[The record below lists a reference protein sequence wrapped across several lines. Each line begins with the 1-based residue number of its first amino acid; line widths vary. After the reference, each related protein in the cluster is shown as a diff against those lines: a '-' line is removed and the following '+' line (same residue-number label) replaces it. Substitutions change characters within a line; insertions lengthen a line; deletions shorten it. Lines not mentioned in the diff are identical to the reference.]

1 MSAGLNL
8 IIFRSFVQKKKTVIQ
23 LGSKIPQL
31 AQLSLT
37 RTAKKPSDGAERH
50 MSVPIQLGMFSSGL
64 LMQWHIVS

>member
-23 LGSKIPQL
+23 LGSKITQL

-37 RTAKKPSDGAERH
+37 RPAKKPSDGAEHH
-50 MSVPIQLGMFSSGL
+50 MSVPIQLGTFSSGL